1 MEYWS
6 FDAQEPSVA
15 QMNSALLTQIT
26 AIVTVLAGLATVGG
40 LLLGLR
46 IYHRQAN
53 AQAFLTYTERY
64 EQIMSSYPPE
74 ARLARLD
81 SERALPPKSAEL
93 TLSILRYLN
102 LCSEEL
108 YLFRYGHLDKKLWL
122 IWENELSRMLRT
134 PLVRREWA
142 DLRREFESYPEFLA
156 FVEEAQRTAS
166 LPSPAANPAPVR
178 PDSPTDTA
186 SVGSLGP

>member
-1 MEYWS
+1 MT
-6 FDAQEPSVA
+6 
-15 QMNSALLTQIT
+15 NALLTQIT
-26 AIVTVLAGLATVGG
+26 ALVTVLAGLSTVAG

-46 IYHRQAN
+46 IYRRQAN

-81 SERALPPKSAEL
+81 SDRALPPRSPEL
-93 TLSILRYLN
+93 TLSVLRYLN

-108 YLFRYGHLDKKLWL
+108 YLFRYGHLDKKLWA
-122 IWENELSRMLRT
+122 IWEDELIRMLRT

-142 DLRREFESYPEFLA
+142 ELRREFESYPEFFE
-156 FVEEAQRTAS
+156 FVDAAQRKTTPLAGAAILAS
-166 LPSPAANPAPVR
+166 EMLGSTGDAAEA
-178 PDSPTDTA
+178 TTLK
-186 SVGSLGP
+186 G

>member
-1 MEYWS
+1 MT
-6 FDAQEPSVA
+6 
-15 QMNSALLTQIT
+15 NALLSQIT
-26 AIVTVLAGLATVGG
+26 ALVTVLAGLSTVAG

-46 IYHRQAN
+46 IYRRQAN

-81 SERALPPKSAEL
+81 SDRALPPRSPEL
-93 TLSILRYLN
+93 TLSVLRYLN

-108 YLFRYGHLDKKLWL
+108 YLFRYGHLDKKLWA
-122 IWENELSRMLRT
+122 IWEDELIRMLRT

-142 DLRREFESYPEFLA
+142 DLRREFESYPEFLE
-156 FVEEAQRTAS
+156 FVEEAQRKETIPVGAA
-166 LPSPAANPAPVR
+166 LPGSEL
-178 PDSPTDTA
+178 
-186 SVGSLGP
+186 VGSTGDASGAPSLRG